1 MAAENYN
8 WDSRLC
14 VMFKPDDGSSVLI
27 SPISTME
34 PTIDT
39 PASIIDSID
48 GCNLGYS
55 LENPRFTFNFE
66 VQALN
71 FSVFRKIYSC
81 ALNRTKFSIVM
92 ATLTNQPD
100 SWWLDSIEFTDC
112 MITNTA
118 QTADSS
124 NKVPTVK
131 FQASCLNVNS
141 SNNGEVVTTDKVGKA
156 SGALT

>member
-1 MAAENYN
+1 MAAEDYN

-14 VMFKPDDGSSVLI
+14 VMFKPADGSSVLV

-48 GCNLGYS
+48 GANLGYS

-81 ALNRTKFSIVM
+81 ALTRTKFSVVM
-92 ATLTNQPD
+92 ATLNGSDD
-100 SWWLDSIEFTDC
+100 SWFLDSIEFVDC

-118 QTADSS
+118 QAVDSS
-124 NKVPTVK
+124 NKVPTIK
-131 FQASCLNVNS
+131 FQASALAVNS
-141 SNNGEVVTTDKVGKA
+141 SNNGESITTDKVGHA
-156 SGALT
+156 SGTLT